1 MDSYEIDILCDE
13 WSTLIDATLTLE
25 EITKDGLQELI
36 KDTYEVLYKY
46 HKDTFVHKDVAKLV
60 IRMKEFLYFSKIV
73 EDDDETDLSFV
84 SRVFEIIGA
93 LENGFFEGEYK
104 YEFPKLAVSSYG
116 FDGTETIKKEYIIDV
131 NKDFLTR

>member
-1 MDSYEIDILCDE
+1 MGAKVMVPYEIDILCDE
-13 WSTLIDATLTLE
+13 WNTLIDSTLTLE

-46 HKDTFVHKDVAKLV
+46 HKDTFVHKDIAKLV

-73 EDDDETDLSFV
+73 AENDETDLSFV
-84 SRVFEIIGA
+84 SKVFEIIGA

-104 YEFPKLAVSSYG
+104 Y
-116 FDGTETIKKEYIIDV
+116 
-131 NKDFLTR
+131 